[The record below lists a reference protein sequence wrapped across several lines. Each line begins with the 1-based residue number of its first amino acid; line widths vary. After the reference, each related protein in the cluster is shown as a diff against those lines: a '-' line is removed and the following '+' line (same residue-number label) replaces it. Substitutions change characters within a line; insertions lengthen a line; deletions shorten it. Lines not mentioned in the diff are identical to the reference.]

1 MRPARSRRVPPLAAG
16 AWALGALLIAV
27 LAWQVARYR
36 SSYGSMAGMHHHSTA
51 DALYRAGD
59 GPLGPLFGRAL
70 LTAWHLDAVAV
81 ALLVLA
87 AAWYLTGVALVP
99 VRSPGRR
106 WPLSRTLLFFA
117 GLAVCAWATNGSVAV
132 YDQALFTAHMVGH
145 LALVMLAPALIMYGR
160 PFGLAVAASA
170 PAGRSRIERVLRG
183 RVVSFVIAPPVA
195 LATYTAV
202 IVGSHLTG
210 VMDVV
215 MRTTWAGQLEH
226 LVYLVVGFQFF
237 VLVVGD
243 EPIRWRLSAP
253 ARWLLLAVAM
263 AVDTFTGIVLMQQTN
278 PIAMLGAPGL
288 TVNPIK
294 DTHTGGAIMWFGG
307 DAIMAAVMVVVVM
320 AWLRQAEHQADEP
333 GWLEQARH
341 AAFSEHTGGTAQP
354 PEQFD
359 EDDAARASY
368 NEWLGTLNRRR

>member
-1 MRPARSRRVPPLAAG
+1 VALAA
-16 AWALGALLIAV
+16 WAVALAVVAV
-27 LAWQVARYR
+27 LAWAVARYL
-36 SSYGSMAGMHHHSTA
+36 GSGDPHSGMHHHSTA

-99 VRSPGRR
+99 VRRPDAR
-106 WPLSRTLLFFA
+106 WPAARTASFFA
-117 GLAVCAWATNGSVAV
+117 GLAVCAFATNGSIAV

-160 PFGLAVAASA
+160 PLGLALAAARPSSA
-170 PAGRSRIERVLRG
+170 RRIERVAKG
-183 RVVSFVIAPPVA
+183 RVVSLVTAPPVA
-195 LATYTAV
+195 LATYAAV

-210 VMDVV
+210 VMDTV
-215 MRTTWAGQLEH
+215 MRSTWAGQVEH
-226 LVYLVVGFQFF
+226 LVYLVVGCQFF

-263 AVDTFTGIVLMQQTN
+263 AVDTFTGVVLLQGTQ
-278 PIAMLGAPGL
+278 AVHMLGAPGL
-288 TVNPIK
+288 NVNPLT

-307 DAIMAAVMVVVVM
+307 DAIMAAVMIVLVVG
-320 AWLRQAEHQADEP
+320 WLRQADTSPADEA
-333 GWLEQARH
+333 GWLEQARR
-341 AAFSEHTGGTAQP
+341 ATFTEHTGGTADAP
-354 PEQFD
+354 AAGTFD
-359 EDDAARASY
+359 DGDAARASY
-368 NEWLGTLNRRR
+368 NEWLASLEPGS